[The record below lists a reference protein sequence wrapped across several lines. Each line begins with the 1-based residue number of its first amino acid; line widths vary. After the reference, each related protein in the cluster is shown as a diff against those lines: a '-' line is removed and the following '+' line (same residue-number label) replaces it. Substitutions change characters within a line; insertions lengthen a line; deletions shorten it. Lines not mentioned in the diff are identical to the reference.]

1 MKNLLV
7 LGSSGL
13 LGSELT
19 SGQYLNKYNIIS
31 HSLNAQTDYNLDLQ
45 KYDYLVK
52 MIQEVK
58 PEIIINLVGITDV
71 DRCEK
76 YPKEAYALNVKTVDN
91 LVKAIKNFC
100 PEAFLIH
107 ISTDQVYD
115 NKGLDT
121 EKNVNLSN
129 YYAFSKYCGEL
140 LASQTSCTI
149 LRTNF
154 FGKSKTLKRNSFTD
168 WLLEQ
173 HNLKKDIIV
182 FKDILFNPIS
192 MNSLC
197 KMIELVVQKKIKGI
211 FNLGSHEGMSKADFS
226 FYFAKVLK
234 LPTSNMTKASV
245 SSNKFLAAY
254 RPKNML
260 MDLSMFE
267 NKFQVKLPKLTEE
280 IVLAS
285 KQYLND

>member
-1 MKNLLV
+1 MNNLLV

-19 SGQYLNKYNIIS
+19 SGQYLGKYNIIS
-31 HSLNAQTDYNLDLQ
+31 QSLGSETDYNLDLQ
-45 KYDYLVK
+45 DYDNLVK

-76 YPKEAYALNVKTVDN
+76 FPNEAYALNIKTVEN
-91 LVKAIKNFC
+91 LVNAIKNFC
-100 PEAFLIH
+100 SDAFLVH

-115 NKGLDT
+115 SEGVVS
-121 EKNVNLSN
+121 EENVNLSN

-140 LASQTSCTI
+140 IASQTSCTI

-154 FGKSKTLKRNSFTD
+154 FGKSKTSKRNSFTD
-168 WLLEQ
+168 WLLDQ
-173 HNLKKDIIV
+173 SILKKDINV
-182 FKDILFNPIS
+182 FEDVLFNPLC

-197 KMIELVVQKKIKGI
+197 KMIELVVQKKIQGI

-226 FYFAKVLK
+226 FYFAKVLN
-234 LPTSNMTKASV
+234 LTTSNMSKATV
-245 SSNKFLAAY
+245 SNNKFLTAY
-254 RPKNML
+254 RPKNMI
-260 MDLSMFE
+260 MDLTMFE
-267 NKFQVKLPKLTEE
+267 NKFKVKLPKLKDE

-285 KQYLND
+285 KQYLK